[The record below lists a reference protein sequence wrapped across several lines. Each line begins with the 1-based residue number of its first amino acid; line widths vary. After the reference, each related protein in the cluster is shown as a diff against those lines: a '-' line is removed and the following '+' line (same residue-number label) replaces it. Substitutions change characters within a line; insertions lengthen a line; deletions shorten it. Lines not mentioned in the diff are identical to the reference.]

1 MESVYEGSTA
11 NFASIVLSESPSLHI
26 KLSKI
31 WRINSTG
38 EKTAN
43 DKKDDEDVGMN
54 EDEDDENEYDDDKGD
69 KSEDDKDDDNDDDDD
84 GGDDDDEWR

>member
-1 MESVYEGSTA
+1 MDFGETFGEEISVGISR
-11 NFASIVLSESPSLHI
+11 
-26 KLSKI
+26 KI
-31 WRINSTG
+31 WRINSTS

-54 EDEDDENEYDDDKGD
+54 EDEDEDDENEYDDDKGD

-84 GGDDDDEWR
+84 GGDDDGGDDDDEWR